1 MRLMRGSDEKRLCD
15 TAAAGLALLAAL
27 APVYWLIT
35 ISLKREIDQ
44 FAYPPR
50 WVGFAP
56 TLENYAKRSA
66 RDRSARTS

>member
-1 MRLMRGSDEKRLCD
+1 MKR
-15 TAAAGLALLAAL
+15 AAQYFAACCALVAAL

-50 WVGFAP
+50 WMGFAP
-56 TLENYAKRSA
+56 TLQHYAEAFGGGSFA
-66 RDRSARTS
+66 V